1 MTWVKLD
8 DQLHAHPKVMRAWNA
23 RPAALGLHL
32 LALSHCGA
40 YMTDGFIEEAF
51 VAMKLPR
58 KGDRDKTVATLIEV
72 GLWER
77 ADGGYR
83 IHDFLD
89 YNRSKEQ
96 VEGRRRTDSVRK
108 RGGFRTESNGNPA

>member
-40 YMTDGFIEEAF
+40 YMTDGFVEEAF
-51 VAMKLPR
+51 VGMKLPR
-58 KGDRDKTVATLIEV
+58 KVERDKTVATLIEV
-72 GLWER
+72 GLWEP
-77 ADGGYR
+77 AEGGYC
-83 IHDFLD
+83 IHDFLE

-108 RGGFRTESNGNPA
+108 RGGFRAESNGNPA